1 MFFINSFLFQSKGG
15 VLGKA
20 VDYIHDLRAGSARMA
35 DVMKENE
42 RLLID
47 VELLRQ
53 QYEEATKENA
63 MLRTQLQQHGLEPVS
78 SATAQPHWC
87 LLTYCILAQSTKY
100 LCKD

>member
-1 MFFINSFLFQSKGG
+1 M
-15 VLGKA
+15 
-20 VDYIHDLRAGSARMA
+20 RAASARMA

-78 SATAQPHWC
+78 TTTAQPH
-87 LLTYCILAQSTKY
+87 
-100 LCKD
+100 

>member
-1 MFFINSFLFQSKGG
+1 M
-15 VLGKA
+15 
-20 VDYIHDLRAGSARMA
+20 RAASARMA

-78 SATAQPHWC
+78 TATGQPH
-87 LLTYCILAQSTKY
+87 
-100 LCKD
+100 

>member
-1 MFFINSFLFQSKGG
+1 MFYSLIQSKGG
-15 VLGKA
+15 VLCKT
-20 VDYIHDLRAGSARMA
+20 VDYIQDLRAANARMT

-78 SATAQPHWC
+78 TSTTVQPH
-87 LLTYCILAQSTKY
+87 
-100 LCKD
+100 